1 MGLSGD
7 RNYARYHHV
16 LNRAVWSP
24 LQVSQVLLRMLLQQ
38 LDRNDGPLVFG
49 IDETLE
55 RRQGPQIGALGIY
68 RDAVRS
74 SRSYVVKA
82 SGLRWI
88 SLMWLGRIPWAGR
101 YWALPVLTALAPSER
116 YYQRRGRSHK
126 KLTDWARQM
135 ILQLR
140 RWLPHRYLVVVGDS
154 GYAVL
159 DLLHFCQSLREPV
172 TFITRLRLDAGLYA
186 PAPPRPPG
194 QNGRPRV
201 KGVRLPT
208 LKTLLNQPAVPWAT
222 ASVAWYDNTT
232 RTVEAVWYHTGK
244 PPVPIRWILVRD
256 PKGDFDSQALLCTDP
271 AVAPAQVLEW
281 FVLRW
286 QLEVTFQEVRSHLGV
301 ETQRWS
307 DRAIARTTPALMG
320 LFSWIALAAH
330 LLQKQRALIQRTAAW
345 YAKPAPMMPSPW
357 CAATCGWRRRVFQR
371 RRRIPTM
378 KKLPPHFMPALS
390 TRWPTPRVQPQR
402 ASKLGRNGS
411 PQSMPGANQSIPR

>member
-1 MGLSGD
+1 M
-7 RNYARYHHV
+7 
-16 LNRAVWSP
+16 
-24 LQVSQVLLRMLLQQ
+24 LRLLLQH

-55 RRQGPQIGALGIY
+55 RRRGPQIGALGIY

-74 SRSYVVKA
+74 SRSYVVRA

-116 YYQRRGRSHK
+116 FYRERGRPHK

-140 RWLPHRYLVVVGDS
+140 RWLPHRYLVLVGDS

-159 DLLHFCQSLREPV
+159 DLLHFCQYLREPV

-186 PAPPRPPG
+186 PAPPRLSG

-208 LKTLLNQPAVPWAT
+208 LKERLGLPTVSWITAT
-222 ASVAWYDNTT
+222 AAWYDNTT
-232 RTVEAVWYHTGK
+232 RTVEITSQTALWYHPGK
-244 PPVPIRWILVRD
+244 PPVPIRWVLVRD
-256 PKGDFDSQALLCTDP
+256 LKGEFDSQALLCTDL
-271 AVAPAQVLEW
+271 AVAPAQILEW

-301 ETQRWS
+301 ETQRQWS
-307 DRAIARTTPALMG
+307 DRAIARTTPVLLG
-320 LFSWIALAAH
+320 FFSWIALAAH
-330 LLQKQRALIQRTAAW
+330 LLQKQRPLIQRTAAW
-345 YAKPAPMMPSPW
+345 YAKPAPTFVD
-357 CAATCGWRRRVFQR
+357 AIALVRRHLWLASEGFS
-371 RRRIPTM
+371 
-378 KKLPPHFMPALS
+378 LSPPHPNNEKAPAAFYARLIDS
-390 TRWPTPRVQPQR
+390 L
-402 ASKLGRNGS
+402 AY
-411 PQSMPGANQSIPR
+411 AA